1 METIKIISDINN
13 ISLSTNDYSCL
24 EISKFEDKN
33 FKDYLLHLGVPE
45 HNNLYWFNRIKVR
58 QEGIGTG
65 KLLMQKLCN
74 LLDSLNIML
83 VCQINPYGK
92 RNLED
97 LKRFYINSG
106 FILISTEESLCYRLP
121 KII

>member
-13 ISLSTNDYSCL
+13 ISLSTVDYSCL
-24 EISKFEDKN
+24 EISKFDDKN
-33 FKDYLLHLGVPE
+33 FKDYLLQLGVPE
-45 HNNLYWFNRIKVR
+45 HNNIYWFNRIKVR
-58 QEGIGTG
+58 QEGIGIG

-106 FILISTEESLCYRLP
+106 FILIATEESLCYRLP
-121 KII
+121 KTI